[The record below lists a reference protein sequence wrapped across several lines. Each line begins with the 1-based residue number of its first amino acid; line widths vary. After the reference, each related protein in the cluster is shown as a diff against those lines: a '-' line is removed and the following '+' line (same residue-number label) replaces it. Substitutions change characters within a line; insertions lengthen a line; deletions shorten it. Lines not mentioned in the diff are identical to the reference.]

1 MQRHFDAR
9 LTISLIPLLVI
20 SPGCSSGE
28 VNLGDG
34 TISQNVTQ
42 TSRCTDSP
50 RLEGEIYVHNQAELE
65 QLSGCEQIEGL
76 RIVPFEGIDLTAL
89 ATLRAIDAALDIGA
103 DPDVY
108 PEDFEEQIAF
118 LEPFRALQESGW
130 VDSLHGL
137 ENLERVQAL
146 YLTGVGVTDLSEL
159 ESLAIIESG
168 MVVRHGNDLQNL
180 NGLGAKPP
188 LLWIADAGA
197 LSSLDGLELDVSAGS
212 LILERVPSLVN
223 IDVLQNVTTADTLI
237 ISGTGLTEL
246 PDLSQ
251 LIYVSTLNIE
261 GNAVLTDLSGVA
273 ELQAVDSLSIQA
285 NASLTNLPELS
296 QLSSLDQLIVNGN
309 PVLEQVSLNFPALQ
323 PQTRAFGRREVPV
336 STTYVQI
343 SYNDSLA
350 RITSPANFID
360 LQFFVVYQNA
370 SLTDIDLGQLERAQ
384 FFMIDDNPVLDT
396 VTAPS
401 LASVNT
407 LEVVNNP
414 LLSTAVFDSVAT
426 FSRQIS
432 GNAEATTP

>member
-9 LTISLIPLLVI
+9 LTISIVPLLVI
-20 SPGCSSGE
+20 GSGCSSGE

-50 RLEGEIYVHNQAELE
+50 RLDGEIYVHNQAELE
-65 QLSGCEQIEGL
+65 QLSGCERIEGL

-89 ATLRAIDAALDIGA
+89 ASLRVIDAALDIGA
-103 DPDVY
+103 DPEVY
-108 PEDFEEQIAF
+108 PEDVEEQTVF
-118 LEPFRALQESGW
+118 LEPIRALQESGW

-137 ENLERVQAL
+137 ENLESVQAL
-146 YLTGVGVTDLSEL
+146 YLTGVGVSDLSEL
-159 ESLAIIESG
+159 QSLATIG
-168 MVVRHGNDLQNL
+168 AGLVVRQANGLRDL
-180 NGLGAKPP
+180 NGLRAKPP
-188 LLWIADAGA
+188 LLWIANAGA
-197 LSSLDGLELDVSAGS
+197 LSSLDGLELDAAAGS
-212 LILERVPSLVN
+212 VILEWVPALEN
-223 IDVLQNVTTADTLI
+223 IDALQNLTSAATLI
-237 ISGTGLTEL
+237 VSGTGLTEF

-251 LIYVSTLNIE
+251 LIYVSTLNID
-261 GNAVLTDLSGVA
+261 GNAVLTDLSGLA

-323 PQTRAFGRREVPV
+323 PQTRSFGQREVPV

-414 LLSTAVFDSVAT
+414 LLSTAVFDGVAT